1 MSQAGLERDLD
12 SDPGHAGSVLCQ
24 EFRRA
29 AEVVGRRWVVEIL
42 WTLHEEPLRFMQI
55 RRRVPGLSDRLL
67 SQRLQELEREGLVE
81 REVDTSS
88 RPVRVAYTLT
98 TWGRGLE
105 GVLRQLHEWAH
116 QWA

>member
-1 MSQAGLERDLD
+1 M
-12 SDPGHAGSVLCQ
+12 LCR

-42 WTLHEEPLRFMQI
+42 WSLHEQPLRFMQI
-55 RRRVPGLSDRLL
+55 RRRIPGLSDRLL

-81 REVDTSS
+81 RRVDTSS

-98 TWGRGLE
+98 RWGRGLE
-105 GVLRQLHEWAH
+105 AVLRDLHDWAHEWA
-116 QWA
+116 